1 MIMPTQEIQTSV
13 RLSVL
18 DRLID
23 REPKRQVEAPMSRSQ
38 SLRVMKEGLR
48 RDLEGLLNTR
58 RSLDAEGR
66 NESDVRGTLLDFG
79 LPDITSLSMSSV
91 RDQDRLLRA
100 IEAAVAQ
107 YEPRLLS
114 VHVSLKSVSDTTRSL
129 HLMIEGLLRVD
140 PAPEHIYFD
149 TVLKPNTGECEV
161 KGEGSA

>member
-1 MIMPTQEIQTSV
+1 MPTQEIQTAV

-23 REPKRQVEAPMSRSQ
+23 KEPKRQVEAPITRPQ
-38 SLRVMKEGLR
+38 SLRLMKEGLR

-58 RSLDAEGR
+58 RSLDAEER
-66 NESDVRGTLLDFG
+66 KEAEVRGTLLDYG

-91 RDQDRLLRA
+91 RDQERLLRS

-114 VHVSLKSVSDTTRSL
+114 VHVSLKAVSDTTRSL
-129 HLMIEGLLRVD
+129 HLMIEGMLRVD
-140 PAPEHIYFD
+140 PAPEHVYFD